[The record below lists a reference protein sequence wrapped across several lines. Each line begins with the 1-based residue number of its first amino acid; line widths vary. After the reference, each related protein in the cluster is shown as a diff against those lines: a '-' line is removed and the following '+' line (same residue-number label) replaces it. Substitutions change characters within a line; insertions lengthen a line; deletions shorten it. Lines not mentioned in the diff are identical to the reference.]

1 MGASRS
7 RPLSLLD
14 RFGCASTRSPSELQD
29 GLSRQARKL
38 VQKAFEGIERG
49 ALLDYHAHI
58 SGLGTGGTGAFVN
71 PRMLSWRHPVQHL
84 KFRVFISGYG
94 VRDLPRADEQAVDRL
109 VDLIRNIGGHGK
121 CAILAF
127 DRHLKPDGTPDL
139 EHTSFHVPNDYVF
152 EVARAHP
159 DCFHPVMS
167 IHPYRPDALE
177 EMDRWAGQGGRI
189 LKWLPNAM
197 GMDPADERCIPFY
210 ERMRK
215 HQLILLTHVGGEQAV
230 EGEEYQKLGNPL
242 RLRLPLKLGLRVIM
256 AHCASLGS
264 DVDLEDHQHSRP
276 SSFDLFLR
284 MMEEKQ
290 YQGRLFGELSATT
303 QFNRQEVLATLLER
317 TEFHARLVNGTDYP
331 LPAINVVI
339 QTRTLRKAGYIAP
352 HERAGLNEIYDF
364 NPLLFDFVLK
374 RTIRHP
380 TLGNRFPA
388 SIFTAHPDL
397 ALE

>member
-1 MGASRS
+1 M
-7 RPLSLLD
+7 
-14 RFGCASTRSPSELQD
+14 
-29 GLSRQARKL
+29 
-38 VQKAFEGIERG
+38 
-49 ALLDYHAHI
+49 
-58 SGLGTGGTGAFVN
+58 
-71 PRMLSWRHPVQHL
+71 SWC
-84 KFRVFISGYG
+84 F
-94 VRDLPRADEQAVDRL
+94 
-109 VDLIRNIGGHGK
+109 LI
-121 CAILAF
+121 
-127 DRHLKPDGTPDL
+127 
-139 EHTSFHVPNDYVF
+139 
-152 EVARAHP
+152 
-159 DCFHPVMS
+159 
-167 IHPYRPDALE
+167 
-177 EMDRWAGQGGRI
+177 
-189 LKWLPNAM
+189 
-197 GMDPADERCIPFY
+197 
-210 ERMRK
+210 
-215 HQLILLTHVGGEQAV
+215 ILLTHVGGEQAV